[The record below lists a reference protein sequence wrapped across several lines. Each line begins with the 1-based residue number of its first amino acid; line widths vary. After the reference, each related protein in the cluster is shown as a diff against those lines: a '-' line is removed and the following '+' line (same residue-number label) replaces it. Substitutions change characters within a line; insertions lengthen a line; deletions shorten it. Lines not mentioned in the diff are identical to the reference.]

1 MICSDLLGQGRGLG
15 REEKGSS
22 EDHPQQ
28 AVSFVFSVSILECL
42 EFDAVEFSIKGW
54 AFKHM
59 TQISFIAM
67 LLLRLQH

>member
-1 MICSDLLGQGRGLG
+1 MICSDLPGQGGGLG

-22 EDHPQQ
+22 EDRPQK
-28 AVSFVFSVSILECL
+28 AVSFVFSVSILEHL
-42 EFDAVEFSIKGW
+42 EFNAVEFSIKGW

-59 TQISFIAM
+59 THISFITM